1 MNHKSLSH
9 FIQPINSTVTE
20 QDGIID
26 ISYNGTNTNCEQIEY
41 LADFIMR
48 IKILYLMKM
57 NIKLKDFIDF
67 RSGKQIKNLRKQYE
81 TMKNGL
87 S

>member
-1 MNHKSLSH
+1 M
-9 FIQPINSTVTE
+9 Q
-20 QDGIID
+20 
-26 ISYNGTNTNCEQIEY
+26 
-41 LADFIMR
+41 M
-48 IKILYLMKM
+48 IK
-57 NIKLKDFIDF
+57 NLKDFIDF

>member
-1 MNHKSLSH
+1 
-9 FIQPINSTVTE
+9 
-20 QDGIID
+20 
-26 ISYNGTNTNCEQIEY
+26 
-41 LADFIMR
+41 
-48 IKILYLMKM
+48 MKM